1 MLDTIHAAYEAAW
14 RRNFSRRL
22 RVAAMFAHLFM
33 RPLGAR
39 LAAIT
44 LQSAPGLLTHGARW
58 SGKIQPL
65 RSVHA
70 RSLADGL
77 GS

>member
-1 MLDTIHAAYEAAW
+1 MLTSIHAAYEAAW

-22 RVAAMFAHLFM
+22 QVAALFAHLFM

-39 LAAIT
+39 IASIT
-44 LQSAPGLLTHGARW
+44 LQCAPRLLTRGARW

-65 RSVHA
+65 RTVHSQA
-70 RSLADGL
+70 LTGRL